1 MPMQKTTLPEFNITA
16 TVVYIP
22 GESKPEQNY
31 FFFAYRIS
39 IKNEGNS
46 TAQLMSRHWVITDA
60 WGNTEDVRG
69 PGVVGLQPKIQPG
82 QTFEYESACPLHT
95 STGSMQGE
103 YQMVADNG
111 ETFTVQIPE
120 FYLIAPQSLH

>member
-39 IKNEGNS
+39 IKNEGNA

-60 WGNTEDVRG
+60 LGHTEHVRG